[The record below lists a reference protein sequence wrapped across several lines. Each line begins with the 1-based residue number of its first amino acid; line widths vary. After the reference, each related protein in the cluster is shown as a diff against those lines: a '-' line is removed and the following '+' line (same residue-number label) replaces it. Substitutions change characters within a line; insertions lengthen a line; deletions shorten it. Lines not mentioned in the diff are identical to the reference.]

1 MTASPFD
8 YEAALLACARGDQ
21 KAFQRLY
28 EHEAP
33 RMLALGLSLL
43 GQRAAAEELVCDTFV
58 LVWKNAENF
67 DEVSGKGRAW
77 LYSILRYRAL
87 KRLRQSSPHR
97 SKNTPSSESLPVL
110 KPEPGQPPS
119 SLLSALT
126 RLDESQRQ
134 PILMA
139 FYKGYSYEQ
148 IATTL
153 KISPV
158 QARMRAQ
165 VGLSHLRE
173 LRQA

>member
-58 LVWKNAENF
+58 LVWKNAESF
-67 DEVSGKGRAW
+67 DESSGKGRAW
-77 LYSILRYRAL
+77 LYTILRYRAI
-87 KRLRQSSPHR
+87 KRLRQSSSYG
-97 SKNTPSSESLPVL
+97 SKGTTSSESLPVL
-110 KPEPGQPPS
+110 KPEPGQPAS
-119 SLLSALT
+119 NLLNALT
-126 RLDESQRQ
+126 RLDESQRH

-158 QARMRAQ
+158 QARMRTQ